1 MRLFKQILGL
11 VLFVLVLNYFYP
23 AQKKSDLVRE
33 RMIYEQSLSE
43 VFDGEHSYINYKH
56 GKFSSLEIYNDDKDS
71 AILYLHG
78 RGLSPND
85 YNLAHPVRTQFSDN
99 FNSYNIQLPVLEKGS
114 TYNDYVGILY
124 DSDQRII
131 SAIDHIL
138 SKNSRLI
145 IIAHSCGVHMLMSF
159 IENFHL
165 PSQVTAIV
173 MIGSGA
179 VDKGQK
185 LAKEYPY
192 HKINIPILDIYG
204 EYDFDLV
211 RKEASKREKLIKR
224 ISEKSSQYEIKS
236 SSHYHEDNADKVI
249 QIVKK
254 WLSDK

>member
-11 VLFVLVLNYFYP
+11 VLFVLILNYFYP
-23 AQKKSDLVRE
+23 VQKKPDVVRE
-33 RMIYEQSLSE
+33 RMIYDQSLSE

-56 GKFSSLEIYNDDKDS
+56 GKFSSIEIYNDDKNS

-85 YNLAHPVRTQFSDN
+85 FNLAHPVRTQLSND
-99 FNSYNIQLPVLEKGS
+99 FNTYSIQLPVLEKGS
-114 TYNDYVGILY
+114 TYNDYVDILY

-131 SAIDHIL
+131 SAVDYIS
-138 SKNSRLI
+138 SKNDRLVI
-145 IIAHSCGVHMLMSF
+145 ISHSCGVHMLMSF
-159 IENFHL
+159 IENYFL
-165 PSQVTAIV
+165 PSQVIAIV
-173 MIGSGA
+173 MVGSGA

-185 LAKEYPY
+185 LATEYPY
-192 HKINIPILDIYG
+192 HKKNKPILDIYG

-211 RKEASKREKLIKR
+211 RKEASERKKLIKR
-224 ISEKSSQYEIKS
+224 ISEKSWQYEIKS

>member
-11 VLFVLVLNYFYP
+11 VLVVLILNYFYP
-23 AQKKSDLVRE
+23 AQKKPDVARE
-33 RMIYEQSLSE
+33 RMIYDQSLSE
-43 VFDGEHSYINYKH
+43 VFYGEHSYINYKH
-56 GKFSSLEIYNDDKDS
+56 GKFSSIEIYTDDKNS

-85 YNLAHPVRTQFSDN
+85 FNLAHPVRTQLSND
-99 FNSYNIQLPVLEKGS
+99 FNTYSIQLPVLEKGS
-114 TYNDYVGILY
+114 TYNDYVDILY

-131 SAIDHIL
+131 SAVDYISSQNDKL
-138 SKNSRLI
+138 V

-159 IENFHL
+159 IDNYFL
-165 PSQVTAIV
+165 PSQVIAIV

-185 LAKEYPY
+185 LVTEYPY
-192 HKINIPILDIYG
+192 DKINIPILDIYG

-211 RKEASKREKLIKR
+211 RKEASKREKLIK
-224 ISEKSSQYEIKS
+224 IVSDKSTQYEIKS

>member
-11 VLFVLVLNYFYP
+11 VLFVLISNYFYP
-23 AQKKSDLVRE
+23 AQKKPDVVRE
-33 RMIYEQSLSE
+33 RMIYDQSLSE

-56 GKFSSLEIYNDDKDS
+56 GKFSSIEIYNDDKNS

-85 YNLAHPVRTQFSDN
+85 FNLAHPVRTQLSND
-99 FNSYNIQLPVLEKGS
+99 FNTYSIQLPVLEKGS
-114 TYNDYVGILY
+114 TYNDYVDILY

-131 SAIDHIL
+131 SAVDYIS
-138 SKNSRLI
+138 SKNDRLV

-159 IENFHL
+159 IENYFL
-165 PSQVTAIV
+165 PSQVIAIV

-185 LAKEYPY
+185 LVTEYPY
-192 HKINIPILDIYG
+192 DKINIPILDIYG

-224 ISEKSSQYEIKS
+224 ISGKSSQSEIKS
-236 SSHYHEDNADKVI
+236 SSHYHEDNADEVI

>member
-1 MRLFKQILGL
+1 MTLFKQIFGL
-11 VLFVLVLNYFYP
+11 ALFVLVVNYFYT
-23 AQKKSDLVRE
+23 AQKKPDLVRE
-33 RMIYEQSLSE
+33 RMIYDQSLSE

-56 GKFSSLEIYNDDKDS
+56 GKFSSIEIYNDDKNS

-85 YNLAHPVRTQFSDN
+85 FNLAYPVRTQLSDN
-99 FNSYNIQLPVLEKGS
+99 FNTYNIQLPVLEKGS
-114 TYNDYVGILY
+114 TYNDYIDILY

-131 SAIDHIL
+131 SAIDYIL
-138 SKNSRLI
+138 SKNDRLV

-159 IENFHL
+159 IENFYL
-165 PSQVTAIV
+165 QPQVISIV

-185 LAKEYPY
+185 LAREYPY
-192 HKINIPILDIYG
+192 DKINIPILDIYG

-211 RKEASKREKLIKR
+211 RKEASKREKSIKT
-224 ISEKSSQYEIKS
+224 ISDKSSQYEIKS

>member
-11 VLFVLVLNYFYP
+11 VLVVLILNYFYP
-23 AQKKSDLVRE
+23 VQKKPDVVRE
-33 RMIYEQSLSE
+33 RMIYDQSLSE

-56 GKFSSLEIYNDDKDS
+56 GKFSSIEIYNDDKNS
-71 AILYLHG
+71 AILFLHG

-85 YNLAHPVRTQFSDN
+85 FNLAHPVRTQLSND
-99 FNSYNIQLPVLEKGS
+99 FNTYSIQLPVLEKGS
-114 TYNDYVGILY
+114 TYNDYVDILY

-131 SAIDHIL
+131 SAVDYIS
-138 SKNSRLI
+138 SKNDRLV

-159 IENFHL
+159 IENYFL
-165 PSQVTAIV
+165 PSQVIAIV

-185 LAKEYPY
+185 LVTEYPY
-192 HKINIPILDIYG
+192 DKINMPILDIYG

-211 RKEASKREKLIKR
+211 RKEASKREKLIK
-224 ISEKSSQYEIKS
+224 IVSDKSTQYEIKS

>member
-1 MRLFKQILGL
+1 MRLFKLILAL
-11 VLFVLVLNYFYP
+11 VLFVLILNYFYP
-23 AQKKSDLVRE
+23 AQKKPDLVRE
-33 RMIYEQSLSE
+33 RMIYDQSLSE
-43 VFDGEHSYINYKH
+43 VFDGDHSYIDYKY
-56 GKFSSLEIYNDDKDS
+56 GKFSSIEIHDNDKNS

-85 YNLAHPVRTQFSDN
+85 FNLAHPIRTQLSDN
-99 FNSYNIQLPVLEKGS
+99 FNTYNIQLPVLEKGS
-114 TYNDYVGILY
+114 TYNDYVDIFY
-124 DSDQRII
+124 NSDQRII
-131 SAIDHIL
+131 SAVENISLEND
-138 SKNSRLI
+138 RLI

-159 IENFHL
+159 IENFDL
-165 PSQVTAIV
+165 PSKVTAKV
-173 MIGSGA
+173 MIGSEA

-185 LAKEYPY
+185 LVAEYPY
-192 HKINIPILDIYG
+192 GKINVPILDIFG

-211 RKEASKREKLIKR
+211 RKESAKRERLIKK

>member
-11 VLFVLVLNYFYP
+11 VLFVLILNYFYP
-23 AQKKSDLVRE
+23 VQKKPDVVRE
-33 RMIYEQSLSE
+33 RMIYDQSLSE

-56 GKFSSLEIYNDDKDS
+56 GKFSSIEIYNDDKNS
-71 AILYLHG
+71 AILFLHG

-85 YNLAHPVRTQFSDN
+85 FNLAHPVRTQLSND
-99 FNSYNIQLPVLEKGS
+99 FNTYSIQLPVLEKGS
-114 TYNDYVGILY
+114 TYNDYVDILY

-131 SAIDHIL
+131 SAVDYISSQND
-138 SKNSRLI
+138 RLV

-159 IENFHL
+159 IDNYFL
-165 PSQVTAIV
+165 PSQVIAIV

-185 LAKEYPY
+185 LVTEYPY
-192 HKINIPILDIYG
+192 DKINMPILDIYG

-211 RKEASKREKLIKR
+211 RKEASKREKLIK
-224 ISEKSSQYEIKS
+224 IVSDKSTQYEIKS